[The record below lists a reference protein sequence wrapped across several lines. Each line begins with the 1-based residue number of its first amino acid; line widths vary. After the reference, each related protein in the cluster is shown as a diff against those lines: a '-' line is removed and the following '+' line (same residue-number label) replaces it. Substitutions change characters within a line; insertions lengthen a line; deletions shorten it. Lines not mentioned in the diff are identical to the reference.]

1 MCNISFEI
9 WEHIMIYEGW
19 TVAQIYIAGVAMPAS
34 FFFLIGEEDD
44 QIALEH
50 QPTHPPIFDS
60 SNCATQKTV
69 G

>member
-1 MCNISFEI
+1 
-9 WEHIMIYEGW
+9 
-19 TVAQIYIAGVAMPAS
+19 MPAS

-60 SNCATQKTV
+60 SNCATQKKSDSSNCATQKTV